1 MNKNAYEI
9 RLDIL
14 RMAHEELIGNYHFK
28 LNTLEQ
34 SARDQHTTLSLSKID
49 ELRPTSAEV
58 IKKAKELY
66 SFVNGD

>member
-28 LNTLEQ
+28 LSTLEREAQ
-34 SARDQHTTLSLSKID
+34 NQHTTVSLSKID
-49 ELRPTSAEV
+49 ELRPSSAEV
-58 IKKAKELY
+58 IKKATELY
-66 SFVNGD
+66 SFVNGN

>member
-14 RMAHEELIGNYHFK
+14 RMAHDELIGNYHFK
-28 LNTLEQ
+28 LSTLQQEAETQ
-34 SARDQHTTLSLSKID
+34 RTTLTLSKID

-58 IKKAKELY
+58 IKKAAELY
-66 SFVNGD
+66 SFVNGN

>member
-14 RMAHEELIGNYHFK
+14 RMAHDELFGSYHFK
-28 LNTLEQ
+28 LNTLQQEAETQ
-34 SARDQHTTLSLSKID
+34 RTTLSLSKID

-58 IKKAKELY
+58 IKKATELY
-66 SFVNGD
+66 SFVNGN